1 MTNSGRPPRR
11 SRRLATTTTALALGT
26 LVVLTG
32 CSGAD
37 RSVSDEVSDSSAP
50 SGAADSAAGG
60 DVAQQQAPD
69 AAGDVEA
76 DRGAAPEAAPDPA
89 GPAPDSV
96 AEAREPAI
104 IATGSV
110 ELRTDDVAA
119 SRRDVQQV
127 ADAVGGQVAGEETTT
142 DRDGIMDGSRLEL
155 RVPSD
160 TFDETMAAL
169 EDVATTVSSNRSLE
183 DVTTQV
189 VDTEARVRAQ
199 QASLTRIEALLGE
212 AEDLAEIVSVEAE
225 LTRRQSD
232 LDALVGQLA
241 YLQDATAYSSVTVY
255 LERTG
260 DDEADETEEAGGGFL
275 DGLRGGWDAL
285 AAFAGGTA
293 LVVGALLPWLVAGAV
308 LGVPLLLLVRRL
320 ARRRGAAAVPGNP
333 ATGLPPRAAPEA

>member
-11 SRRLATTTTALALGT
+11 IRRLATTTTALALGT

-37 RSVSDEVSDSSAP
+37 RTGSEAVSDSELSGLSESA
-50 SGAADSAAGG
+50 GAADGAA
-60 DVAQQQAPD
+60 APQQAPGD
-69 AAGDVEA
+69 AGGAEA
-76 DRGAAPEAAPDPA
+76 DRGSAPESAPESQSA
-89 GPAPDSV
+89 

-127 ADAVGGQVAGEETTT
+127 ADAVGGQVAGEETST
-142 DRDGIMDGSRLEL
+142 DRDGVMDGSRLEL

-160 TFDETMAAL
+160 AFDETMAAL
-169 EDVATTVSSNRSLE
+169 EEVATTVSSNRSLE

-212 AEDLAEIVSVEAE
+212 ADDLAEIVSVEAE

-241 YLQDATAYSSVTVY
+241 YLQDATAYSTVTVY

-260 DDEADETEEAGGGFL
+260 DDEADETEETGGGFL

-285 AAFAGGTA
+285 AAFAGGAA
-293 LVVGALLPWLVAGAV
+293 LVVGALLPWLVTAAV

-320 ARRRGAAAVPGNP
+320 ARRRGAAAAPGTP